1 MLETIKTLLG
11 ITDGSKDVLLS
22 LLLYSA
28 IDEAKEY
35 THRDE
40 VDMLKSTIIQM
51 VVFQYNRLGTEGL
64 DSENYSVVSF
74 DYSADYPESIM
85 RSLRAKRKVRVVY
98 DKP

>member
-1 MLETIKTLLG
+1 MLETVKTLLG
-11 ITDGSKDVLLS
+11 ISDSSKDQLLT

-40 VDMLKSTIIQM
+40 VDELETTIIKM

-64 DSENYSVVSF
+64 DSENYSGTTF
-74 DYSADYPESIM
+74 NYSADYPENIM
-85 RSLRAKRKVRVVY
+85 RSLRAKRKVRVV
-98 DKP
+98 

>member
-11 ITDGSKDVLLS
+11 ITDSSKDNLLS

-40 VDMLKSTIIQM
+40 VDMLETTIIKM

-64 DSENYSVVSF
+64 DSENYSGTTF
-74 DYSADYPESIM
+74 NYSTDYPENIM
-85 RSLRAKRKVRVVY
+85 RSLRAKRKVRVV
-98 DKP
+98 

>member
-11 ITDGSKDVLLS
+11 ITDSSKDNLLS

-40 VDMLKSTIIQM
+40 VDMLETTIIKM

-64 DSENYSVVSF
+64 DSENYSGTTF
-74 DYSADYPESIM
+74 NYSADYPENIM
-85 RSLRAKRKVRVVY
+85 RSLRAKRKVRVV
-98 DKP
+98 